1 MTQMGS
7 PRGTIKQSTK
17 EGAEG
22 EEGQSVASEG
32 QMGEFTWAA
41 KGDAYFPTVPL
52 FLLNISTWQP
62 VLHPRTT
69 LRVPMGFHL
78 ISEDGEN
85 T

>member
-1 MTQMGS
+1 MGS

-32 QMGEFTWAA
+32 QTGEFTWAA

-52 FLLNISTWQP
+52 FLLNIST
-62 VLHPRTT
+62 
-69 LRVPMGFHL
+69 
-78 ISEDGEN
+78 
-85 T
+85 